1 MKKTIILAPLIS
13 LMIFIVGCS
22 KEKPPAGNYIGVFN
36 YQNSTNLAN
45 KTVWLKI
52 EETEKDY
59 MLIGATDY
67 NGNLTSALLDTL
79 YKKGKKN
86 IEGKVPS
93 NSMTPFYIN
102 GEWSHKLFSKNYLIK
117 GTFTET
123 YYQGGNQYQN
133 SGTFEIK
140 SN

>member
-1 MKKTIILAPLIS
+1 MLTLVIKAIIMKKTIILTSLIGFMYTVS
-13 LMIFIVGCS
+13 CT
-22 KEKPPAGNYIGVFN
+22 KEKPITGHYYGTFN
-36 YQNSTNLAN
+36 YDVPQGIIKTAEIEITESSKDKIVINGSELN
-45 KTVWLKI
+45 KDSKKI
-52 EETEKDY
+52 E
-59 MLIGATDY
+59 
-67 NGNLTSALLDTL
+67 GNIANLSFSQF
-79 YKKGKKN
+79 G
-86 IEGKVPS
+86 V
-93 NSMTPFYIN
+93 YIK

>member
-1 MKKTIILAPLIS
+1 MLTPVIKTIIMKKTIILTSLLG
-13 LMIFIVGCS
+13 LMIFTVSCK
-22 KEKPPAGNYIGVFN
+22 KEKPTTGHYYGTFN
-36 YQNSTNLAN
+36 YNVPQGIIKTGEIEITESSKDKIVINDSELIKDGKKIEGNITNLSFSQFG
-45 KTVWLKI
+45 V
-52 EETEKDY
+52 
-59 MLIGATDY
+59 
-67 NGNLTSALLDTL
+67 
-79 YKKGKKN
+79 
-86 IEGKVPS
+86 
-93 NSMTPFYIN
+93 YIK